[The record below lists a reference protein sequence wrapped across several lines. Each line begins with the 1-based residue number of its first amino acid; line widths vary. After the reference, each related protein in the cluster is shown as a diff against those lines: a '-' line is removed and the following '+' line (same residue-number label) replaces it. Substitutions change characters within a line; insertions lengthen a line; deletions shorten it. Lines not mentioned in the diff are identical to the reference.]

1 MTSMSNQNDNSVDK
15 TELTVVCVCQTSLKS
30 KLVKWLSPEERTI
43 YSESSRHGDF
53 INDFGIGL
61 ASNTNF
67 KKIHQ
72 KIGN

>member
-53 INDFGIGL
+53 KNDLGIGL
-61 ASNTNF
+61 ANNVMSRRT
-67 KKIHQ
+67 KVK
-72 KIGN
+72 